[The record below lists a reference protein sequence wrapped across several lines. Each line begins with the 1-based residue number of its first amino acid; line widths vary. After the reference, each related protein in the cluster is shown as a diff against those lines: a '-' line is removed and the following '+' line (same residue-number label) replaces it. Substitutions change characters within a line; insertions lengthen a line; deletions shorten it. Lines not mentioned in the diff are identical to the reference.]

1 MCDFKATQIY
11 DTDLKTDTKPV
22 FQKSKTIVTKTL
34 ILNKIQKAK
43 DRPIFHFL

>member
-11 DTDLKTDTKPV
+11 DTVLKTDTKPV
-22 FQKSKTIVTKTL
+22 FQKSKIIATKTL

-43 DRPIFHFL
+43 AYPIFHFL